1 MRKVMINVDERTF
14 VKLQFI
20 ATTFGC
26 SISEMLTQAV
36 VTPPF
41 LKSIDELFIM
51 CSQIGESY
59 ANGDRTEI
67 KKAMNDYMQGL
78 KARNK

>member
-14 VKLQFI
+14 MKLQFI

-51 CSQIGESY
+51 CSQIGEAYS
-59 ANGDRTEI
+59 NDDTQ
-67 KKAMNDYMQGL
+67 KMNKAMNDYMQGL
-78 KARNK
+78 KTRNK

>member
-1 MRKVMINVDERTF
+1 MRKVMMNVDERTF
-14 VKLQFI
+14 MKLQFI
-20 ATTFGC
+20 ATTLGC

-51 CSQIGESY
+51 CSQIGEAY
-59 ANGDRTEI
+59 ANDDKDKL
-67 KKAMNDYMQGL
+67 KKAMDDYVKGM
-78 KARNK
+78 KMRNQ

>member
-1 MRKVMINVDERTF
+1 MRKVMMNVDERTF
-14 VKLQFI
+14 MKLQFI
-20 ATTFGC
+20 ASTFGC

-51 CSQIGESY
+51 CSQVGEAY
-59 ANGDRTEI
+59 ANGDKAEM
-67 KKAMNDYMQGL
+67 KKAMADYMQGL
-78 KARNK
+78 QARKK

>member
-1 MRKVMINVDERTF
+1 MMNVDERTF
-14 VKLQFI
+14 MKLQFI

-51 CSQIGESY
+51 CSQIGEAY
-59 ANGDRTEI
+59 ANDDKAKM

-78 KARNK
+78 KTRNQ